1 VSPDVRANMK
11 QQIKTFLAGGFL
23 ALALF
28 GAATAGP
35 LEDGEAAYKRSDFST
50 ALQIL
55 RPLADQG
62 NEIAQ
67 AYLGLAYRQGYGVPH
82 DDAQA
87 AAWFRKAADE
97 GYAPAQGVLGEM
109 YRDGRG
115 VSQDYVR
122 AHMWLNLAVARSDD
136 ATHQMSVKVRDE
148 VAAKM
153 TPNQI
158 VEAQSMASEWM
169 RAHEPPVTAPPISAD
184 RAVPMV
190 REGGTFKV
198 PVTITAT
205 CSCWLDITTCP
216 MFTDPRKQLRKPTAP
231 QYCAR

>member
-67 AYLGLAYRQGYGVPH
+67 A
-82 DDAQA
+82 
-87 AAWFRKAADE
+87 
-97 GYAPAQGVLGEM
+97 
-109 YRDGRG
+109 
-115 VSQDYVR
+115 
-122 AHMWLNLAVARSDD
+122 
-136 ATHQMSVKVRDE
+136 
-148 VAAKM
+148 
-153 TPNQI
+153 
-158 VEAQSMASEWM
+158 
-169 RAHEPPVTAPPISAD
+169 
-184 RAVPMV
+184 
-190 REGGTFKV
+190 
-198 PVTITAT
+198 
-205 CSCWLDITTCP
+205 
-216 MFTDPRKQLRKPTAP
+216 
-231 QYCAR
+231 